1 MDISDQIKWFSIIPQ
16 LPCGL
21 FGPFGPLFFRSP
33 EQFLANA
40 GNGITIIDMS
50 VLFKQKKLIIGG
62 KSEIVA
68 ACAPLMEGPGSQ
80 RH

>member
-1 MDISDQIKWFSIIPQ
+1 
-16 LPCGL
+16 
-21 FGPFGPLFFRSP
+21 
-33 EQFLANA
+33 
-40 GNGITIIDMS
+40 MS